1 MEKLGYDYNFFENQ
15 AVSLGLT
22 FYKCVEKLGY
32 DYNLS
37 RIMKTLYIS
46 NLNNVVEKLH
56 YSSLSDIITV
66 LLVYN
71 IVIDSTATI
80 GNNVTLCCNLTIK
93 ANVIIEDN
101 AIVTVR
107 DMLAILRDNDYP
119 SYKPTFTVIIE
130 PNVKINAGTNTN
142 YIYNIEYDGP
152 SYHNP
157 IRKNFSII
165 DNDNILGCYA
175 DGAYNNL
182 GTIGNKYT
190 IILTSLN

>member
-1 MEKLGYDYNFFENQ
+1 M
-15 AVSLGLT
+15 
-22 FYKCVEKLGY
+22 EKLGY

-46 NLNNVVEKLH
+46 NLNNVVETLH
-56 YSSLSDIITV
+56 YSSLSDIINI
-66 LLVYN
+66 LLAYN
-71 IVIDSTATI
+71 IVIDNTAII

-93 ANVIIEDN
+93 ANVVIEDN
-101 AIVTVR
+101 AIVTVK

-119 SYKPTFTVIIE
+119 SYLPTFTITIE
-130 PNVKINAGTNTN
+130 TNVRINAGTNTN
-142 YIYNIEYDGP
+142 NIYNVKYDGP

-190 IILTSLN
+190 IILTLLN